1 MDDIYRSDEGEYLGY
16 HTERHREHNKLL
28 TQLKEGV
35 DELEVLLAHKISQY
49 LHTAEPLALLRRQRP
64 DDSSL
69 FTVIYV
75 DSSITDESLFE
86 LGYKVHLDSIRG
98 MNIVEYNKDMVSD
111 RYISLHNKTKAGIN
125 DIALEL
131 EFLKKI
137 DDAVRNYNSPNLT
150 ICLSDRR
157 DESMSS
163 INKIVRSLNLVPACP
178 KRIRR

>member
-1 MDDIYRSDEGEYLGY
+1 
-16 HTERHREHNKLL
+16 
-28 TQLKEGV
+28 V

-49 LHTAEPLALLRRQRP
+49 LRTAEPLALLRRKKP
-64 DDSSL
+64 DERSL

-75 DSSITDESLFE
+75 DSFITDESLFE

-111 RYISLHNKTKAGIN
+111 RYISLNNKTKAGIN

-137 DDAVRNYNSPNLT
+137 DDAVRNYDSPTLT

-157 DESMSS
+157 DESMSG
-163 INKIVRSLNLVPACP
+163 INKIVRSLDLVPASA
-178 KRIRR
+178 KKLRR